1 VRGGAAG
8 QRGSGAATAEEKNT
22 SRGSPT
28 APPPR
33 PAAPLDVARIRED
46 FPILRQ
52 RIRGKPLVYLD
63 NAATSQK
70 PQVVIDAVTRFYTAE
85 NANIHRGVHYLSE
98 RATVAYDEAR
108 EKVARFLNAH
118 SSREIIFTRG
128 TTDGINLVAQSY
140 GRTHLKAGDNIVIT
154 AMEHHS
160 NIVPWQLLC
169 EQTGATLRAAP
180 ITDQG
185 ELDVEAFERLLGDR
199 TRLVAVVH
207 LSNALGTINPIK
219 RLVALA
225 HSHGVPVLVDGAQS
239 APHLQVD
246 VRDLDCDFFVFSGH
260 KTFGPTGVG
269 VLYGREALLERMPP
283 YQGGGDMIATVTL
296 QRSTWAPLPAKF
308 EAGTPMIAQVLG
320 LGAALDYVTQV
331 GQNAIAA
338 WERDLLSY
346 ATERVSQIEGIRLIG
361 TARDKA
367 SVLGFVL
374 EGVHPHDIGT
384 VLDDG
389 GVAIRAGHHCAQP
402 VMERFGV
409 AATARAS
416 FAFYNTRAEIDVL
429 ADGLI
434 TVKKMFA

>member
-1 VRGGAAG
+1 MPR
-8 QRGSGAATAEEKNT
+8 
-22 SRGSPT
+22 
-28 APPPR
+28 R

-70 PQVVIDAVTRFYTAE
+70 PQVVIDAVTRFYAAE

-108 EKVARFLNAH
+108 DKVARFINAP

-128 TTDGINLVAQSY
+128 TTEGINLVAQTY
-140 GRTHLKAGDNIVIT
+140 GRTHLKPGDDIVIT

-160 NIVPWQLLC
+160 NIVPWQLIC

-180 ITDQG
+180 INDAG
-185 ELDVEAFERLLGDR
+185 ELDLDGFERLLGDR

-225 HSHGVPVLVDGAQS
+225 RARGIPVLVDGAQA
-239 APHLQVD
+239 APHLRVD
-246 VRDLDCDFFVFSGH
+246 VQDLDCDFFAFSGH
-260 KTFGPTGVG
+260 KVFGPTGVG
-269 VLYGREALLERMPP
+269 VLYGRESLLEKMPP

-308 EAGTPMIAQVLG
+308 EAGTPMIAQVMG
-320 LGAALDYVTQV
+320 LGAAIDYVNGV
-331 GQNAIAA
+331 GLDAIAA
-338 WERDLLSY
+338 WEQDLLKY
-346 ATERVSQIEGIRLIG
+346 ATGQVGEIEGIRLIG
-361 TARDKA
+361 TAREKA

-384 VLDDG
+384 VLDDA

-409 AATARAS
+409 PATARAS
-416 FAFYNTRAEIDVL
+416 FAFYNTKAEIDVL
-429 ADGLI
+429 VDGLL